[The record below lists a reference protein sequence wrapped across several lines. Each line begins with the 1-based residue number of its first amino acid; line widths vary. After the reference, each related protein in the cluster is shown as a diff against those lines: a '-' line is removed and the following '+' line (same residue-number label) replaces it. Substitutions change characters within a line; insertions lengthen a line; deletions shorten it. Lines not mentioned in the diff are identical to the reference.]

1 MTGKNKTGN
10 NKAEPQWRSRLFV
23 FIPAV
28 ALCAFLLVAVIH
40 YVVSSSQA
48 AESVQPDLSG
58 WEMALADGS
67 PIAPDPAGGL
77 DLPEG
82 AILYLTADAPAFAS
96 GQAVASVRSKGVLY
110 AFLVDGRPPTPS
122 DFWAE
127 AAAPRPCRAGSI
139 PSAAARA
146 PG

>member
-1 MTGKNKTGN
+1 MSPSQ
-10 NKAEPQWRSRLFV
+10 AELYKRPRLFV

-58 WEMALADGS
+58 WEMTLADGS
-67 PIAPDPAGGL
+67 LIAPDPAGGL

-96 GQAVASVRSKGVLY
+96 GQAVASVRSTGVL
-110 AFLVDGRPPTPS
+110 DTT
-122 DFWAE
+122 
-127 AAAPRPCRAGSI
+127 
-139 PSAAARA
+139 
-146 PG
+146 

>member
-1 MTGKNKTGN
+1 MSPSQ
-10 NKAEPQWRSRLFV
+10 AELYKRPRLFV

-58 WEMALADGS
+58 WEMTLADGS

-96 GQAVASVRSKGVLY
+96 GQAVASVRS
-110 AFLVDGRPPTPS
+110 ASRPPTPS

-146 PG
+146 PD